1 MKVRKAPWMTYG
13 GGGGPWDSKLAL
25 TSFSLAVLSPLY
37 PLFGNSV
44 IPIHKQKSPCGP
56 NILFRALAL

>member
-13 GGGGPWDSKLAL
+13 GGCPWDSKLAL
-25 TSFSLAVLSPLY
+25 TSFSLAVLNPLW

>member
-1 MKVRKAPWMTYG
+1 MKVRKAPWMTYERG
-13 GGGGPWDSKLAL
+13 RPWDSKLAL
-25 TSFSLAVLSPLY
+25 ISFSLAVLSPLW

>member
-13 GGGGPWDSKLAL
+13 WGGGVSWDSTLAL
-25 TSFSLAVLSPLY
+25 TSFSLAVLSPLW

-56 NILFRALAL
+56 NVL